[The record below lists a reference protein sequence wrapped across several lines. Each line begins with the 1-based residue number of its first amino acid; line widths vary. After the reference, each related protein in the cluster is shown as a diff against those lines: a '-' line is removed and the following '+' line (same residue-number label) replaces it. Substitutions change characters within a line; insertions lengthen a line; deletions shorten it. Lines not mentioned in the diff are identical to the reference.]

1 MTERSTSGVWRVFT
15 PSAAAA
21 PPQPR
26 ASSPSGANSSS
37 PSGLRRQLPAEPHGK
52 AEMLLK
58 LAAEECEKGAW
69 AAAETNLRLALTFAP
84 DDLIVQRRLHE
95 VVQTREAQRKVEQAR
110 AALRR

>member
-15 PSAAAA
+15 PSAAAS

-26 ASSPSGANSSS
+26 ASS
-37 PSGLRRQLPAEPHGK
+37 PSGLRRQLPAEPRGK
-52 AEMLLK
+52 AEMLLR